1 MRLVYPLISND
12 KMNFTIYVKPVVT
25 EVYNNREAHN
35 EVRAMMARGER
46 MAMFFA
52 LDKYGYET
60 VRIESRTT
68 QRFTYQLNQ
77 QGLNWIL
84 GYLMNGTTEDCDV
97 DPNNPTKTNET
108 TDDGF
113 RKNMLMAFVKANI
126 GNFQTRPAFLDR
138 PGRLTTT
145 ATFKH
150 GAIQFFTERDAE
162 IEEFMQEHKLI
173 G

>member
-1 MRLVYPLISND
+1 MADLSPDSQG
-12 KMNFTIYVKPVVT
+12 KMNYTINVKSATV
-25 EVYNNREAHN
+25 EVYNNAEAHK

-46 MAMFFA
+46 MAMFFT
-52 LDKYGYET
+52 LDKYGCEA

-77 QGLNWIL
+77 DSLNWLL
-84 GYLMNGTTEDCDV
+84 GYLTNGTMDDCNV
-97 DPNNPTKTNET
+97 DPSAPVKTSET
-108 TDDGF
+108 SNDIF
-113 RKNMLMAFVKANI
+113 RKNMLMAFVNAGV
-126 GNFQTRPAFLDR
+126 GNFQTLPAFLDR

-150 GAIQFFTERDAE
+150 GSIQFFTERDIE
-162 IEEFMQEHKLI
+162 IENFLQDHKLI

>member
-1 MRLVYPLISND
+1 MAVLSPDSQS
-12 KMNFTIYVKPVVT
+12 KMNYTINVKPATT
-25 EVYNNREAHN
+25 EVYNNAEAHK

-52 LDKYGYET
+52 LDKYGCET

-77 QGLNWIL
+77 NSLNWLL
-84 GYLMNGTTEDCDV
+84 GYLANGTTEDCDV
-97 DPNNPTKTNET
+97 DPSAPVKTSET
-108 TDDGF
+108 SDDSF
-113 RKNMLMAFVKANI
+113 RKAMLMAFVNAKV

-150 GAIQFFTERDAE
+150 GSIQFFTERDEE
-162 IEEFMQEHKLI
+162 IENFLQEHKLI

>member
-1 MRLVYPLISND
+1 
-12 KMNFTIYVKPVVT
+12 MNFTISAKPATT
-25 EVYNNREAHN
+25 EKYNNVEAHN

-46 MAMFFA
+46 MAIFFA
-52 LDKYGYET
+52 LDKFGYET

-68 QRFTYQLNQ
+68 QRFSYQLSQ

-84 GYLMNGTTEDCDV
+84 SYLMNGTTEDCEV
-97 DPNNPTKTNET
+97 DPNNPTKTSEA

-113 RKNMLMAFVKANI
+113 RKNMLMAFVDANI

-150 GAIQFFTERDAE
+150 GSILFFTERDAE

>member
-1 MRLVYPLISND
+1 
-12 KMNFTIYVKPVVT
+12 MNYTINVKPAT
-25 EVYNNREAHN
+25 SANYNNVDAHK
-35 EVRAMMARGER
+35 EVRAMMTRGER

-52 LDKYGYET
+52 LDKYGCET

-68 QRFTYQLNQ
+68 QRFSYQLNQ
-77 QGLNWIL
+77 GSLDWLI
-84 GYLMNGTTEDCDV
+84 GYLANGTMEDCDV
-97 DPNNPTKTNET
+97 DPSTPLKTSET
-108 TDDGF
+108 SDDDF
-113 RKNMLMAFVKANI
+113 RKKMLMAFVNAGV

-150 GAIQFFTERDAE
+150 GSIQFFTERDEE
-162 IEEFMQEHKLI
+162 IENFLQKHKLI

>member
-1 MRLVYPLISND
+1 
-12 KMNFTIYVKPVVT
+12 
-25 EVYNNREAHN
+25 
-35 EVRAMMARGER
+35 MMARGER
-46 MAMFFA
+46 MVMFFA
-52 LDKYGYET
+52 IDKYGCET

-77 QGLNWIL
+77 NALNWLL
-84 GYLMNGTTEDCDV
+84 GYLTSGITDDCEV
-97 DPNNPTKTNET
+97 DPSTPVKASET
-108 TDDGF
+108 SDDSF
-113 RKNMLMAFVKANI
+113 RKNMLKAFVNAKV

-150 GAIQFFTERDAE
+150 GSIQFFTERDTE
-162 IEEFMQEHKLI
+162 IENFLQEHKLI

>member
-1 MRLVYPLISND
+1 
-12 KMNFTIYVKPVVT
+12 MNFTISAKLATV
-25 EVYNNREAHN
+25 EVYNNVEAHK
-35 EVRAMMARGER
+35 EIRAMMARGER

-68 QRFTYQLNQ
+68 QRFTYQLSQ
-77 QGLNWIL
+77 DSLNWLL
-84 GYLMNGTTEDCDV
+84 GYLANGTTEDCGV
-97 DPNNPTKTNET
+97 DPTAPVKTSET
-108 TDDGF
+108 SDDSF
-113 RKNMLMAFVKANI
+113 RKNMLMAFVNANM

-145 ATFKH
+145 ASFKH
-150 GAIQFFTERDAE
+150 GSIQFFTERDAE
-162 IEEFMQEHKLI
+162 IENFLQEHKLI

>member
-1 MRLVYPLISND
+1 MTFKLN
-12 KMNFTIYVKPVVT
+12 VKPAAT
-25 EVYNNREAHN
+25 EVYNNLEAHN

-46 MAMFFA
+46 MVMFFA
-52 LDKYGYET
+52 IDKYGYET

-68 QRFTYQLNQ
+68 QRFTYQLSQ

-84 GYLMNGTTEDCDV
+84 GYLMNGTIEDSEV
-97 DPNNPTKTNET
+97 NPNNPTKTNET
-108 TDDGF
+108 TDDSF
-113 RKNMLMAFVKANI
+113 RKNMLMEFVNAKI
-126 GNFQTRPAFLDR
+126 GNFQTLPAFLDR

-150 GAIQFFTERDAE
+150 GTIQFFTERDAE
-162 IEEFMQEHKLI
+162 IEEFMQDHKLI

>member
-1 MRLVYPLISND
+1 M
-12 KMNFTIYVKPVVT
+12 FTINAVPATV
-25 EVYNNREAHN
+25 EVYNNAEAHK

-52 LDKYGYET
+52 LDKYGCET

-68 QRFTYQLNQ
+68 QRFTYQL
-77 QGLNWIL
+77 
-84 GYLMNGTTEDCDV
+84 
-97 DPNNPTKTNET
+97 
-108 TDDGF
+108 
-113 RKNMLMAFVKANI
+113 MAFVNANV

-150 GAIQFFTERDAE
+150 GSIQFFTERDTE
-162 IEEFMQEHKLI
+162 IENFLQEHKLI